1 MASPKNLFGRSLST
15 EVCDKDVVYCGLL
28 ESISDEPKN
37 IADDQ
42 NVVLSLNMDLEMLY
56 LFSFK
61 SSEGLFE
68 RFEKMITFLLMMKQH
83 CFVYPISLFSNLLK
97 IVELGRFVEQTLLY
111 KVWYWTNLQLLPNC
125 SHNHFVKISFP
136 CETVMVKKSLF

>member
-42 NVVLSLNMDLEMLY
+42 NVVLSLNMDLKMLY
-56 LFSFK
+56 VFSFK

-68 RFEKMITFLLMMKQH
+68 RFEKMITF
-83 CFVYPISLFSNLLK
+83 FVNDEATLFCLS
-97 IVELGRFVEQTLLY
+97 Y
-111 KVWYWTNLQLLPNC
+111 
-125 SHNHFVKISFP
+125 
-136 CETVMVKKSLF
+136 KSLFELAKNC